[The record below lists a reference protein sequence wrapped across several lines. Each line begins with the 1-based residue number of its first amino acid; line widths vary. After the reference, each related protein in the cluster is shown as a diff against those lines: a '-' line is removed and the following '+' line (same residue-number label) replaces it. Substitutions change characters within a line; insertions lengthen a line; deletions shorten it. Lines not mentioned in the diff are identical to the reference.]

1 MGHDQRFKE
10 FLHAFLGDFLK
21 LFFPRVEKRLDF
33 QSTEFLDTE
42 VFTELHDGRRR
53 EADVVAKLE
62 TRDGNPKRVL
72 IHIEIQLRPERKLN
86 ERMAEYYS
94 LLRSRYQLPIFP
106 IVVYLHGG
114 RTNPALQ
121 EYREELWGTE
131 FLRFRYNGVWLARL
145 NAEEYLERGGPVGAA
160 LAALMDRSNRS
171 RRRELTSLRVSML
184 SRVVESGLDEARE
197 LLLIDLIE
205 TYFPVSA
212 DQMESYQR
220 LVSRKEHRKVQD
232 VELTWAEKL
241 MEKGRAE
248 GREEGRE
255 KGRQEGRETGLIDGK
270 RAALVSQLTAKFG
283 TLDEGVT
290 KRVESID
297 SLNTLDAMLERVLT
311 ATSLEEMKL

>member
-10 FLHAFLGDFLK
+10 FLHAFLRDFLK

-72 IHIEIQLRPERKLN
+72 IHIEIQTRPERNLN

-94 LLRSRYQLPIFP
+94 LLRSRYKLPIFP

-114 RTNPALQ
+114 RTGPAIE
-121 EYREELWGTE
+121 EYREELWETE

-145 NAEEYLERGGPVGAA
+145 NAEEYVERDPPAGAA
-160 LAALMDRSNRS
+160 LAALMDRSDKS
-171 RRRELTSLRVSML
+171 RRRDLASLRVSML
-184 SRVVESGLDEARE
+184 SRVVESGLDEGRQ

-205 TYFPVSA
+205 TYFPLSA
-212 DQMESYQR
+212 EQMESYQR

-241 MEKGRAE
+241 MEKGRATGRAE
-248 GREEGRE
+248 GRA
-255 KGRQEGRETGLIDGK
+255 EGRETGLIDGK
-270 RAALVSQLTAKFG
+270 REALVSLLTAKFG
-283 TLDEGVT
+283 PLTVGVT